1 MTTIAISPSSS
12 SNKRK
17 TLHDY
22 FATHSASPLK
32 KIKLSPTTHDSL
44 PKPPTTSNLTQ
55 KPSTTSNLPNLPPGL
70 SLHPNFITP
79 AEESTLLNFLDCES
93 WRTDLSRRTLHYGGT
108 YCLMPPRTATPSERK
123 AIESQIYT
131 ASPIPPELDFLIT
144 RMISAGFYTERNKPA
159 FCIVNEYLPGHG
171 ISAHVENFRF
181 GEPVCAVTL
190 AGSDVMRF
198 HELEKADDGS
208 VRTGKAGK
216 APRTGVKRDVW
227 LERRGMMVMTGES
240 RRRWQHEITR
250 GRVKGKEGGWRRVSL
265 TFRTDV
271 KD

>member
-1 MTTIAISPSSS
+1 MKSLAIALSP

-22 FATHSASPLK
+22 FTSHSASPTKQVKPFPPLTQDSSP
-32 KIKLSPTTHDSL
+32 KLSN
-44 PKPPTTSNLTQ
+44 TS
-55 KPSTTSNLPNLPPGL
+55 SLPPGL
-70 SLHPNFITP
+70 SLRSNFINP
-79 AEESTLLNFLDCES
+79 AEEQNLLNFLDEES

-108 YCLMPPRTATPSERK
+108 YCLMPPRSATPAERK
-123 AIESQIYT
+123 QIESQIYT
-131 ASPIPPELDFLIT
+131 APPLPPEFDFLID
-144 RMISAGFYTERNKPA
+144 RMIAHGFYNERTKPA

-181 GEPVCAVTL
+181 GEPVCAITL
-190 AGSDVMRF
+190 AGADTMRF
-198 HELEKADDGS
+198 HELERADDGS

-227 LERRGMMVMTGES
+227 LERRGVMVMMGES

-250 GRVKGKEGGWRRVSL
+250 GRMKGKDEGWRRVSL
-265 TFRTDV
+265 TFRTEV
-271 KD
+271 KV

>member
-1 MTTIAISPSSS
+1 
-12 SNKRK
+12 
-17 TLHDY
+17 
-22 FATHSASPLK
+22 
-32 KIKLSPTTHDSL
+32 
-44 PKPPTTSNLTQ
+44 
-55 KPSTTSNLPNLPPGL
+55 
-70 SLHPNFITP
+70 
-79 AEESTLLNFLDCES
+79 
-93 WRTDLSRRTLHYGGT
+93 
-108 YCLMPPRTATPSERK
+108 MPPRTATPSERK
-123 AIESQIYT
+123 AIETQIYT
-131 ASPIPPELDFLIT
+131 ALPIPTELDFLIN
-144 RMISAGFYTERNKPA
+144 RMIAAGFYTEQSKPA

-216 APRTGVKRDVW
+216 APRTGVKRDVV

-250 GRVKGKEGGWRRVSL
+250 GRVKGKEEGWRRVSL

-271 KD
+271 KG